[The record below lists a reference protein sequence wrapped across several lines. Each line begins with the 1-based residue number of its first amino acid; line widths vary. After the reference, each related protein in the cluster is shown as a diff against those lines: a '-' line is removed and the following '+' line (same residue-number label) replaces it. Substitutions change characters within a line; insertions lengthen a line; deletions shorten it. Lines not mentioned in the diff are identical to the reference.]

1 MSWTMKRL
9 QTAAVAALCVAVV
22 VVEAGKKRG
31 KKGEDP
37 VSPYPEM
44 SKVQADVVEWATNP
58 MVSAVMAAAVSAPP
72 RHDTTATRR
81 APRRECLPLARSID
95 VCLASATASTADT
108 LLPGRSTAL
117 SSAASP
123 CWPLDGRGRV
133 SWHAAMPPPLAT
145 ATTTAATASAATAA
159 A

>member
-72 RHDTTATRR
+72 RHDTTRR
-81 APRRECLPLARSID
+81 DARHAASVCRSLDRSI
-95 VCLASATASTADT
+95 
-108 LLPGRSTAL
+108 GRSIARQRCL
-117 SSAASP
+117 SRQRHR
-123 CWPLDGRGRV
+123 LHR
-133 SWHAAMPPPLAT
+133 
-145 ATTTAATASAATAA
+145 
-159 A
+159 